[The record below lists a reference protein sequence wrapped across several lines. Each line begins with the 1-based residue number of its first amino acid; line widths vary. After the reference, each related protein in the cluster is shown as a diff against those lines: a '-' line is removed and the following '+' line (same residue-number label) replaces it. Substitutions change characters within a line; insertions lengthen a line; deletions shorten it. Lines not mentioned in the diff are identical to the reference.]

1 MPTDKVPFSFT
12 NIHHVTVF
20 FSAKVIISFFSIF
33 RYLVFVPEGF
43 RQEKH
48 RRNRAVTHF
57 NKTALNIH
65 RVLFSPSIVV

>member
-20 FSAKVIISFFSIF
+20 FCKVIISFFSIF

-43 RQEKH
+43 RQETQ
-48 RRNRAVTHF
+48 AETV
-57 NKTALNIH
+57 
-65 RVLFSPSIVV
+65 PSLISTKPP